1 MLGLKGLAMIQGY
14 SSCPLIRNKLQGS
27 KDDQHFRTP
36 ADSTHTAGLG
46 GCGPPLKLSS
56 LAVLEL
62 CLLLVVA
69 PWQSSS
75 PRLAGEIQD
84 SAPSSRWEDLPRVLP
99 GPQRNDWE
107 TEEWVHLFMQSHDQI
122 MWLKPVIS
130 HTHQWRDVLLHPS
143 PSVPACSTASSRKS
157 PS

>member
-14 SSCPLIRNKLQGS
+14 SSCYPLIRNKLQGS

-62 CLLLVVA
+62 CLLLV
-69 PWQSSS
+69 SCS
-75 PRLAGEIQD
+75 L
-84 SAPSSRWEDLPRVLP
+84 
-99 GPQRNDWE
+99 
-107 TEEWVHLFMQSHDQI
+107 T
-122 MWLKPVIS
+122 
-130 HTHQWRDVLLHPS
+130 VLLLQTCWRNPGQCAKLPMRGPSTCSTRSTTEWLRDRRVS
-143 PSVPACSTASSRKS
+143 PSLHAVTWPDHVTETSYKPHPPMKGCLASSQPLC
-157 PS
+157 PSM